1 MAKKNKNKPQITQ
14 SPDKWLLFLILILVA
29 ISAFVVFSAS
39 SSRALTK
46 FGDSAFYFNRHLIRV
61 CFGLGGLLLF
71 MQLRYDKLKYFGLP
85 LLVLAL
91 ASLVIL
97 AIPGIIEPVKG
108 SRRFISMAGQSL
120 QPSEF
125 AKFALILFLADS
137 VARRG
142 EDLRSLPGYIRR
154 LVIIGVTAG
163 LIIVQPDF
171 STGMLICLI
180 GIYLLYLGGAKWGH
194 LIITAGLAVPFIFFF
209 GLRHEYQLR
218 RISQW
223 RDGIIHP
230 ENVSHQVKQSLIA
243 LGDGGKFG
251 VGIGN
256 SQQKEYF
263 LPEPFTD
270 FVFSILGEE
279 FGFAGTTV
287 TVLIFI
293 VISYRGLVIA
303 RRAPDK
309 YGFLLAGTITFS
321 IIIYAFS
328 NLMVVTG
335 LLPVSGLPLPI
346 LTYGGSSL
354 IVTMCL
360 TGVLLNISRYR
371 TDKKQ
376 IKLSWDY

>member
-1 MAKKNKNKPQITQ
+1 M
-14 SPDKWLLFLILILVA
+14 PDKWLLFLILILAA
-29 ISAFVVFSAS
+29 ISAIVVFSAS
-39 SSRALTK
+39 STRAFK
-46 FGDSAFYFNRHLIRV
+46 QFGDSAFYFNRHLIRI
-61 CFGLGGLLLF
+61 CFGLGGLLIF
-71 MQLRYDKLKYFGLP
+71 MHLRYDKLKYFGFP
-85 LLVLAL
+85 LLAIAL
-91 ASLVIL
+91 AALVVL

-154 LVIIGVTAG
+154 LVIIGLTAG

-194 LIITAGLAVPFIFFF
+194 LLITAGLAVPFIMFF
-209 GLRHEYQLR
+209 GLKHDYQIR
-218 RISQW
+218 RIVQW
-223 RDGIIHP
+223 REGIIHP

-243 LGDGGKFG
+243 LGDGGFFG

-256 SQQKEYF
+256 SYQKEYF

-279 FGFAGTTV
+279 FGFIGTTL
-287 TVLIFI
+287 TVLIF
-293 VISYRGLVIA
+293 VIIAYRGLVIA
-303 RRAPDK
+303 RRAPNK
-309 YGFLLAGTITFS
+309 YGFLLAGAITFS

-354 IVTMCL
+354 VVTMCM
-360 TGVLLNISRYR
+360 TGVLLNISRYEI
-371 TDKKQ
+371 DKKQ
-376 IKLSWDY
+376 IKPSWMVSFASSHSIA